1 MQLTRSVLDQLRALG
16 AYTYT
21 NQVVVADVLCLHPS
35 CLADGLER
43 CLNFPLGLA
52 HLLATTE
59 VRVFLDSS
67 FLVLHEMIRWV
78 VFKLFKVQLLGGRQ
92 PEEKER
98 VHAV

>member
-52 HLLATTE
+52 HLLATTD

-78 VFKLFKVQLLGGRQ
+78 
-92 PEEKER
+92 
-98 VHAV
+98 A